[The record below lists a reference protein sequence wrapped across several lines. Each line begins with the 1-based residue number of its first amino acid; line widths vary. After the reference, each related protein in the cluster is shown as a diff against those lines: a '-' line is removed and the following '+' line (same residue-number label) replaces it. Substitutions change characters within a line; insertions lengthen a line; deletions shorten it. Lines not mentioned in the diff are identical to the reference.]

1 MQRFVAY
8 LLAGGTAAALN
19 WSSRFLFSIWLSYA
33 ASIVCA
39 FFVGLVCG
47 FVLMRWLVFDGAGK
61 PAMPQ
66 AGMYVVV
73 NALALMQTLVVS
85 LTLAKWVIPRIGYSA
100 NPEGPA
106 HLMGVMVPAV
116 TSYFGHKFFTFR

>member
-1 MQRFVAY
+1 MKRFVAY

-47 FVLMRWLVFDGAGK
+47 FVLMPGWFSMVRA
-61 PAMPQ
+61 
-66 AGMYVVV
+66 
-73 NALALMQTLVVS
+73 S
-85 LTLAKWVIPRIGYSA
+85 RRCRR
-100 NPEGPA
+100 PEC
-106 HLMGVMVPAV
+106 
-116 TSYFGHKFFTFR
+116 TWS

>member
-1 MQRFVAY
+1 MKRFAAY
-8 LLAGGTAAALN
+8 LLAGGMAALLN

-39 FFVGLVCG
+39 FFVGLVSG

-66 AGMYVVV
+66 AGMYVAV
-73 NALALMQTLVVS
+73 NALALLQTLAVS
-85 LTLAKWVIPRIGYSA
+85 LTLAKWIIPRIGYVA
-100 NPEGPA
+100 NPEAPA

-116 TSYFGHKFFTFR
+116 TSYFGHKFFTFK